1 MALTL
6 IKENGSGL
14 VNANAYANEA
24 DCDAYHEAH
33 LYPSAWLAAA
43 QPQRDAAL
51 VMATRLIDAEIRFAG
66 YRIKQTQALQWP
78 RVDCPDADSDGETI
92 PSDSIPRI
100 LRDATCEQ
108 AREMIFLDRTATPEG
123 EGLKYLLDGTTQKGF
138 DKADKRLVLSAAV
151 LALLSKIGEPMNRR
165 SGVVKLTR
173 S

>member
-6 IKENGSGL
+6 IKETGTGL
-14 VNANAYANEA
+14 TNSNSYANEA
-24 DCDAYHEAH
+24 DCDAYHESH
-33 LYPSAWLAAA
+33 LYPSAWLAAV
-43 QPQRDAAL
+43 QPQREAAL
-51 VMATRLIDAEIRFAG
+51 VMVTRLIDAEIRFNG

-78 RVDCPDADSDGETI
+78 RVDCPDADADGETV

-108 AREMIFLDRTATPEG
+108 ARELIVVDRTATPEG

-138 DKADKRLVLSAAV
+138 DKADKRPVLSAAV
-151 LALLSKIGEPMNRR
+151 LALLSKIGEPMKRR